1 MSSLGVPHGPPRAR
15 KAVPP
20 PTPLRKS
27 HVGNVRDTSQGS
39 GSSPACA
46 PGVGPPASRPPRPP
60 HPRRGLPCLGLPAH
74 KTQACTAH
82 GRLHLGP
89 SPPLSPLPPPSPLL
103 PPPSSGAS
111 GAGPEPR
118 EPGRRV
124 SEERYKRPRGTA
136 KVPAAES
143 PPGRAAAAEEEENA
157 EAGRTPAR
165 ADRRR
170 AAAPGSRCLLLAL
183 SLRGEPGRGER
194 GGAGSRRRGPPHLPA
209 GQPSEGRLGRL
220 EPSFRG

>member
-1 MSSLGVPHGPPRAR
+1 MYAIPPRAPGPHLR
-15 KAVPP
+15 AHPEWDLLRPGRPAPRTPAAV
-20 PTPLRKS
+20 
-27 HVGNVRDTSQGS
+27 
-39 GSSPACA
+39 SPAWDSQLTRPRRA
-46 PGVGPPASRPPRPP
+46 QLMAASTLVLPRP
-60 HPRRGLPCLGLPAH
+60 
-74 KTQACTAH
+74 
-82 GRLHLGP
+82 
-89 SPPLSPLPPPSPLL
+89 SPLFPPPSPLL

-194 GGAGSRRRGPPHLPA
+194 GGAGSRRRGPPHRPA